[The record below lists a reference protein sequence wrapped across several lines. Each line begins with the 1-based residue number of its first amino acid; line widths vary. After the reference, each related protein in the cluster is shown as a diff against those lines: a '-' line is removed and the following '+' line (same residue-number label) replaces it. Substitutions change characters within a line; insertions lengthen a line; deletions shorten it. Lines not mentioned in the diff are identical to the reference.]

1 MSPNSSRIISPLE
14 LKVQNKT
21 ITTTTTQLKLLE
33 TKRYNCT
40 YNLYGEELNL
50 FGLVFKFNPY
60 EECFMLIEDS
70 NKSAV
75 EIIQISK
82 VVLDSLNDINKKGYV
97 FQKVLE
103 ESTKFIKQIE
113 EHLVSLGYERTPL
126 GSSNNSYTLWYNL
139 IFLNLFYLVCK
150 EIHKLE
156 ELNERCIPIDSL
168 DSDLLTD
175 LKTLKSNLQGRLDP
189 YLRFQIQKRGVSIIQ
204 NIYNGFDTE
213 YELSDY
219 RKNLNILV
227 STQLAVQSRTL
238 IKIPLYNS
246 FDISYI
252 HPITSEISSFYKP
265 EVDE

>member
-1 MSPNSSRIISPLE
+1 MSPKLRRIISPLQ
-14 LKVQNKT
+14 LKVHKVKT
-21 ITTTTTQLKLLE
+21 TKQLKAIE
-33 TKRYNCT
+33 TTRYSST
-40 YNLYGEELNL
+40 YKPYGEELNL
-50 FGLVFKFNPY
+50 FGLVFKFNPT

-70 NKSAV
+70 NKSV
-75 EIIQISK
+75 FELIQISK

-97 FQKVLE
+97 FQEVIE
-103 ESTKFIKQIE
+103 ESTKVIKKIE
-113 EHLVSLGYERTPL
+113 EHLVSLGYERTLL

-156 ELNERCIPIDSL
+156 ELNELCINKDSL
-168 DSDLLTD
+168 DSDLLID
-175 LKTLKSNLQGRLDP
+175 LVTLKSNLQGRLDP
-189 YLRFQIQKRGVSIIQ
+189 YLRFQIQKRGVTIIQ

-213 YELSDY
+213 FELRDY
-219 RKNLNILV
+219 RKNLNKLV
-227 STQLAVQSRTL
+227 STQLAVQTRTL